1 MDGGAAAGARLGVAR
16 AGAIRARPSTTSST
30 ISRCWQGC
38 SGRTASHEGHAHYML
53 TLNAFL
59 HLSVID
65 RWSRSQVQW
74 SPHDGIVRA
83 TDVTR
88 PLLDERRLTRRAY
101 SLSALQHYAACPYRF
116 LLSAVY
122 RLAPAEEP
130 EPLQRMDPLTRG
142 EPLPCDS
149 DAVLPQP
156 GGGRPPADSRLPPR
170 CGTR

>member
-1 MDGGAAAGARLGVAR
+1 MLAGLFRQDGKSAA
-16 AGAIRARPSTTSST
+16 
-30 ISRCWQGC
+30 
-38 SGRTASHEGHAHYML
+38 GHAHYL
-53 TLNAFL
+53 LKLNPFL
-59 HLSVID
+59 RRSVID

-74 SPHDGIVRA
+74 SPDDGIVRA

-142 EPLPCDS
+142 SLFHSIQTQFFRSLAAE
-149 DAVLPQP
+149 
-156 GGGRPPADSRLPPR
+156 GRLPIASAAAVRDTLTRRFPTSPTVIAMTSR
-170 CGTR
+170 QPCRACGTTR